1 MKHWQEKRNYQHVR
15 DEAGNVRSNIIT
27 VDGIDEEVSDE
38 VYLAYTQ
45 LDRRERYLME
55 EVETDKKLSLDR
67 LLKSGVPLE
76 KLGMEK
82 SPSAEDI
89 VLQNEAWQQQEQ
101 LLSQLSE
108 ALSSLTEEEWQM
120 IQALYWEGVSAREYA
135 RRLGVYHRTVLYWR
149 DKILEKLRQ
158 KF

>member
-27 VDGIDEEVSDE
+27 VDGIDVEVSDE

-55 EVETDKKLSLDR
+55 EVEVDRKLSLEK

-76 KLGMEK
+76 RLGMEK

-89 VLQNEAWQQQEQ
+89 VLQNEAWQQREQ

-108 ALSSLTEEEWQM
+108 ALSREEWQM

-158 KF
+158 QF

>member
-15 DEAGNVRSNIIT
+15 DQEGNVRSNIIT
-27 VDGIDEEVSDE
+27 VDGIDVEVSDE

-55 EVETDKKLSLDR
+55 EVEVDRKLSLEK

-76 KLGMEK
+76 RLGMEK

-89 VLQNEAWQQQEQ
+89 VLQHEAWQQQKQ
-101 LLSQLSE
+101 LLSQLAE
-108 ALSSLTEEEWQM
+108 ALSSLTEEEWQL
-120 IQALYWEGVSAREYA
+120 IQALYWEGVSAREIGRA
-135 RRLGVYHRTVLYWR
+135 SCRERV
-149 DKILEKLRQ
+149 
-158 KF
+158 

>member
-15 DEAGNVRSNIIT
+15 DEAGNVQANIIT
-27 VDGIDEEVSDE
+27 VDGIDVEVSDE

-76 KLGMEK
+76 KLGMKK

-89 VLQNEAWQQQEQ
+89 VLQHEAWQQQEQ
-101 LLSQLSE
+101 LLSRLSE

-149 DKILEKLRQ
+149 DKVLEKLRQ

>member
-15 DEAGNVRSNIIT
+15 DEAGNVQANIIA
-27 VDGIDEEVSDE
+27 VDGIDVEVSDE

-55 EVETDKKLSLDR
+55 EVEADRKLSLDR
-67 LLKSGVPLE
+67 LLKNGVPLE
-76 KLGMEK
+76 RLGMEK

-101 LLSQLSE
+101 LLSQLAE
-108 ALSSLTEEEWQM
+108 ALSSLTEEEWQL

-149 DKILEKLRQ
+149 DKVLEKLRQ

>member
-27 VDGIDEEVSDE
+27 VDGIDVEVSDE

-101 LLSQLSE
+101 LPD
-108 ALSSLTEEEWQM
+108 ALESTTGRFCIGGIRSWRSCDKSFEKTLK
-120 IQALYWEGVSAREYA
+120 I
-135 RRLGVYHRTVLYWR
+135 RLRFSGDVVL
-149 DKILEKLRQ
+149 IV
-158 KF
+158 

>member
-1 MKHWQEKRNYQHVR
+1 
-15 DEAGNVRSNIIT
+15 
-27 VDGIDEEVSDE
+27 
-38 VYLAYTQ
+38 
-45 LDRRERYLME
+45 
-55 EVETDKKLSLDR
+55 
-67 LLKSGVPLE
+67 
-76 KLGMEK
+76 MEK

-89 VLQNEAWQQQEQ
+89 VLQHEAWQQQEQ

-120 IQALYWEGVSAREYA
+120 IQALYWEGVSVREYA

-158 KF
+158 QF

>member
-27 VDGIDEEVSDE
+27 VDGIDVEVSDE

-101 LLSQLSE
+101 LLSHLQGLFG
-108 ALSSLTEEEWQM
+108 LP
-120 IQALYWEGVSAREYA
+120 QAAVQPLQRHPLKLPVPPHHPQVSDN
-135 RRLGVYHRTVLYWR
+135 W
-149 DKILEKLRQ
+149 
-158 KF
+158 

>member
-15 DEAGNVRSNIIT
+15 DEAGNVRSSIIT
-27 VDGIDEEVSDE
+27 VDGIDVEVSDE

-55 EVETDKKLSLDR
+55 EAEADKKLSLDR
-67 LLKSGVPLE
+67 LLKNGVPLE
-76 KLGMEK
+76 RLGMEM
-82 SPSAEDI
+82 SPSAEDV
-89 VLQNEAWQQQEQ
+89 VLQYEAWQQQEQ

>member
-27 VDGIDEEVSDE
+27 VDGIDVEVSDE

-101 LLSQLSE
+101 LLSHLQGLFGLPQ
-108 ALSSLTEEEWQM
+108 AAVQPLQRHSLKLPVPPHHPQ
-120 IQALYWEGVSAREYA
+120 VSDN
-135 RRLGVYHRTVLYWR
+135 W
-149 DKILEKLRQ
+149 
-158 KF
+158 

>member
-27 VDGIDEEVSDE
+27 VDGIDVEVSDE

-101 LLSQLSE
+101 LLSHLQGLFG
-108 ALSSLTEEEWQM
+108 LP
-120 IQALYWEGVSAREYA
+120 QATVQPLQRHPLKLPVPPHHPQVS
-135 RRLGVYHRTVLYWR
+135 
-149 DKILEKLRQ
+149 DN
-158 KF
+158 

>member
-15 DEAGNVRSNIIT
+15 DEAGNVQANIIA
-27 VDGIDEEVSDE
+27 VDGIDVEVSDE

-55 EVETDKKLSLDR
+55 EVEADRKLSLDR
-67 LLKSGVPLE
+67 LLKNGVPLE
-76 KLGMEK
+76 RLRMEK

-101 LLSQLSE
+101 LLSQLAE
-108 ALSSLTEEEWQM
+108 ALSSLTEEEWQL

-149 DKILEKLRQ
+149 DKVLEKLRQ

>member
-15 DEAGNVRSNIIT
+15 DEAGNVCSNIIT
-27 VDGIDEEVSDE
+27 VDGIDVEVSDE

-67 LLKSGVPLE
+67 LLKNGVPLE
-76 KLGMEK
+76 RLGMEM
-82 SPSAEDI
+82 SPSAEDV
-89 VLQNEAWQQQEQ
+89 VLQYEAWQQQEQ

-149 DKILEKLRQ
+149 DKVLEKLRQ

>member
-27 VDGIDEEVSDE
+27 VDGIGVEVSDE

-55 EVETDKKLSLDR
+55 EVEADKKLSLDR
-67 LLKSGVPLE
+67 LLKNGVPLE
-76 KLGMEK
+76 RLGMEK

-89 VLQNEAWQQQEQ
+89 VLQHEAWQQQEQ
-101 LLSQLSE
+101 LLSRLSE

>member
-1 MKHWQEKRNYQHVR
+1 MLQTPL
-15 DEAGNVRSNIIT
+15 T
-27 VDGIDEEVSDE
+27 VPQFHP
-38 VYLAYTQ
+38 A
-45 LDRRERYLME
+45 
-55 EVETDKKLSLDR
+55 
-67 LLKSGVPLE
+67 
-76 KLGMEK
+76 
-82 SPSAEDI
+82 SA
-89 VLQNEAWQQQEQ
+89 LQDLQEQ

>member
-1 MKHWQEKRNYQHVR
+1 
-15 DEAGNVRSNIIT
+15 
-27 VDGIDEEVSDE
+27 
-38 VYLAYTQ
+38 
-45 LDRRERYLME
+45 ME
-55 EVETDKKLSLDR
+55 EAEVDKKLSLDR
-67 LLKSGVPLE
+67 LLKNGVPLE
-76 KLGMEK
+76 RLGMEM
-82 SPSAEDI
+82 SPSAEDV
-89 VLQNEAWQQQEQ
+89 VLQYEAWQQQEQ

>member
-27 VDGIDEEVSDE
+27 VDGIDVEVSDE

-67 LLKSGVPLE
+67 LLKSGSALRE
-76 KLGMEK
+76 TGNGEE
-82 SPSAEDI
+82 SQRRGYCPSKRSMATAGATVEPA
-89 VLQNEAWQQQEQ
+89 VR
-101 LLSQLSE
+101 
-108 ALSSLTEEEWQM
+108 
-120 IQALYWEGVSAREYA
+120 SA
-135 RRLGVYHRTVLYWR
+135 
-149 DKILEKLRQ
+149 
-158 KF
+158 F

>member
-27 VDGIDEEVSDE
+27 VDGIDVEVSDE

-89 VLQNEAWQQQEQ
+89 VLQHEAWQQKKQ
-101 LLSQLSE
+101 LLSQLAE

-120 IQALYWEGVSAREYA
+120 ILALYWERVSAREYD
-135 RRLGVYHRTVLYWR
+135 RRLGVYHRTFLYWL
-149 DKILEKLRQ
+149 D
-158 KF
+158 

>member
-1 MKHWQEKRNYQHVR
+1 MQ
-15 DEAGNVRSNIIT
+15 ANIIA
-27 VDGIDEEVSDE
+27 VDGIDVEVSDE

-55 EVETDKKLSLDR
+55 EVEADRKLSLDR
-67 LLKSGVPLE
+67 LLKNGVPLE
-76 KLGMEK
+76 RLGMEK

-89 VLQNEAWQQQEQ
+89 VLQHEAWQQQEQ
-101 LLSQLSE
+101 LLSRLSE
-108 ALSSLTEEEWQM
+108 ALSSLTEEEWQL

-149 DKILEKLRQ
+149 DKVLEKLRQ

>member
-1 MKHWQEKRNYQHVR
+1 MKHWQEKRNYQHIR
-15 DEAGNVRSNIIT
+15 DEAGNVRANIIT
-27 VDGIDEEVSDE
+27 VDGVDVEVSDE

-45 LDRRERYLME
+45 IDRRERYLME
-55 EVETDKKLSLDR
+55 EVETSKKLSLDK
-67 LLKSGVPLE
+67 LLESGVPLE
-76 KLGMEK
+76 RLGMER

-89 VLQNEAWQQQEQ
+89 VLQHEAWHQQEQ
-101 LLSQLSE
+101 LLSQLAE
-108 ALSSLTEEEWQM
+108 ALSSLTEEEYQL